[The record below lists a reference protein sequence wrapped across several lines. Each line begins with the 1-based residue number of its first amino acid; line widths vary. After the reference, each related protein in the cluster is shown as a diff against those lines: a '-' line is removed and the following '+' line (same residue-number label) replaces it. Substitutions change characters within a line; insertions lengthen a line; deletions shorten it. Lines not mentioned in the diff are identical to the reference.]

1 MLLGNAE
8 ESETKEKCQF
18 CGKSVF
24 ILIKVTVEFVKQFK
38 INFKMYD
45 MTVTLHLKKI
55 FFAELLKKPLFKYK
69 KIP

>member
-45 MTVTLHLKKI
+45 MTVTLHLKKN
-55 FFAELLKKPLFKYK
+55 FFCRIAEKAFVQ
-69 KIP
+69 I